1 MYNIFDKKGLYMIIA
16 VSVLIISIITFL
28 IFKFAPK
35 INLSKIGSI
44 IFGFIVILT
53 AIICIIKPALHKQ
66 FSINTIE
73 YLIKINDD
81 GTMTTT
87 KQTTTTVLEKKK

>member
-1 MYNIFDKKGLYMIIA
+1 MII
-16 VSVLIISIITFL
+16 VISILIICLITFL
-28 IFKFAPK
+28 IFKFVPK
-35 INLSKIGSI
+35 TSLSK
-44 IFGFIVILT
+44 FGKITFCFVVLLT
-53 AIICIIKPALHKQ
+53 IALCIIKPVIHKQ

>member
-1 MYNIFDKKGLYMIIA
+1 MIIFT
-16 VSVLIISIITFL
+16 SVIVICLIIFL
-28 IFKFAPK
+28 IFKFVPK
-35 INLSKIGSI
+35 LNLGKIGSAFLI
-44 IFGFIVILT
+44 LLILLSIVF
-53 AIICIIKPALHKQ
+53 CIAKPVMHKP

>member
-1 MYNIFDKKGLYMIIA
+1 MIIA
-16 VSVLIISIITFL
+16 ISVLIICLITFL
-28 IFKFAPK
+28 IFKFVPK
-35 INLSKIGSI
+35 LNLGKMGR
-44 IFGFIVILT
+44 FAIVFVLVLS
-53 AIICIIKPALHKQ
+53 AVVCIIKPVMHKQ

-81 GTMTTT
+81 GSMTTT

>member
-1 MYNIFDKKGLYMIIA
+1 MVIFA
-16 VSVLIISIITFL
+16 SVIVILVSIIL
-28 IFKFAPK
+28 IFKFIPK
-35 INLSKIGSI
+35 INLKKIGSML
-44 IFGFIVILT
+44 FVSVVLFT
-53 AIICIIKPALHKQ
+53 ALICIIKPVMHKP

-87 KQTTTTVLEKKK
+87 KQTTTTILEKK

>member
-1 MYNIFDKKGLYMIIA
+1 MIIII
-16 VSVLIISIITFL
+16 SVLIICLITFL
-28 IFKFAPK
+28 IFKFTPK
-35 INLSKIGSI
+35 LDLGKMTS
-44 IFGFIVILT
+44 VILIFLVIIT
-53 AIICIIKPALHKQ
+53 ASICIIRPVMHKR

-81 GTMTTT
+81 GSMTTT

>member
-1 MYNIFDKKGLYMIIA
+1 MIIA
-16 VSVLIISIITFL
+16 VSVLIICLL
-28 IFKFAPK
+28 IFLVFKFVPK
-35 INLSKIGSI
+35 ANLSKLGGAVF
-44 IFGFIVILT
+44 IFVIL
-53 AIICIIKPALHKQ
+53 ASICLCIIKPVMHKP